1 MQITKISFG
10 VSISRDFQ
18 SKRYDL
24 EAVLEPWEN
33 HEESFKVLRE
43 KVCELANV
51 HPGEYLTAAERA
63 EDLELQISENQA
75 AIQARKVENAQLLT
89 ELIGLRKTKQNIL
102 DFSEAIN
109 DLAGLTSYKFS
120 EALNRAIIT
129 CEKLPPCLPQED
141 SDQPQS
147 DLETEIE
154 NSDDEDDDEDDD
166 VYDKF

>member
-10 VSISRDFQ
+10 VTISRDFQ

-63 EDLELQISENQA
+63 EDLELQISENQS
-75 AIQARKVENAQLLT
+75 AIQARKQKLGKRGAVFLMNNGKKNNGNSSNLKNQPLLY
-89 ELIGLRKTKQNIL
+89 Q
-102 DFSEAIN
+102 
-109 DLAGLTSYKFS
+109 
-120 EALNRAIIT
+120 IT
-129 CEKLPPCLPQED
+129 PL
-141 SDQPQS
+141 
-147 DLETEIE
+147 
-154 NSDDEDDDEDDD
+154 
-166 VYDKF
+166 